1 MLISKKRF
9 CNLFKNYTMA
19 IYRECGRNLSVKQRA
34 SILHQV
40 NKLYQE
46 NTIRGKL
53 KGLFNKMFKLG
64 TKKQSGYVSTKPFT
78 PKIDGQR
85 GSGRK

>member
-1 MLISKKRF
+1 MIISRKRF

-19 IYRECGRNLSVKQRA
+19 IYKECGRNLSVKQRA
-34 SILHQV
+34 SIIHQV

-46 NTIRGKL
+46 NTIRGKIKALFSKNDL
-53 KGLFNKMFKLG
+53 KKH
-64 TKKQSGYVSTKPFT
+64 SGIVSTKPFT
-78 PKIDGQR
+78 PKFNGKI

>member
-46 NTIRGKL
+46 NTIRGKI
-53 KGLFNKMFKLG
+53 KGLISKIKNS
-64 TKKQSGYVSTKPFT
+64 KKK
-78 PKIDGQR
+78 
-85 GSGRK
+85 

>member
-1 MLISKKRF
+1 
-9 CNLFKNYTMA
+9 MA
-19 IYRECGRNLSVKQRA
+19 IYKECGRNLSVKQRA

-46 NTIRGKL
+46 NTLRAKL
-53 KGLFNKMFKLG
+53 KVLFNKMFKVG

>member
-9 CNLFKNYTMA
+9 CNLFKNYTFA
-19 IYRECGRNLSVKQRA
+19 IYKDCGRNLSVKQRA

-46 NTIRGKL
+46 NTIRGKIKL
-53 KGLFNKMFKLG
+53 LFNKIS
-64 TKKQSGYVSTKPFT
+64 KKGVK
-78 PKIDGQR
+78 K
-85 GSGRK
+85 

>member
-46 NTIRGKL
+46 NTLRAKL
-53 KGLFNKMFKLG
+53 KGLFNKTFKIA
-64 TKKQSGYVSTKPFT
+64 TKKQSGVVSTKPFT
-78 PKIDGQR
+78 PKIDGKQ